1 MAEPLLRA
9 QTDDTIDERRL
20 RWAEA
25 RRPLKRVAGRLLYE
39 SQLYSPIWR
48 DRAFIALFHRIDDR
62 YPSSQI
68 TCTTTLF
75 RQFCDFFARHF
86 HVVSLTTL
94 LERLATGADISRHLA
109 ITFDDG
115 YRDNFTCAAA
125 ELRKRNLPATF
136 FLTTDFIGTDVTPW
150 WDVELGIRAEW
161 MTWSDVRVL
170 HAQGFELG
178 VHTCTHADCGCISGV
193 DARREIAGAKAR
205 LEQEIG
211 APARHFAFPYG
222 GPERMTEANRAIVRE
237 AGFES
242 CFSAHGGIVAPGDSA
257 FRLCRVPVNAWY
269 TSPYQFGFEAAR
281 MAMRRPRHSTRRAPA
296 SSNGAPNDNA
306 SE

>member
-1 MAEPLLRA
+1 MIHTA
-9 QTDDTIDERRL
+9 IDERQL

-25 RRPLKRVAGRLLYE
+25 RRPLKGVAGKLLYE
-39 SQLYSPIWR
+39 SRLYSPLWR
-48 DRAFIALFHRIDDR
+48 DRAVIALFHRIDDR

-68 TCTTTLF
+68 TCSTTLF

-86 HVVSLTTL
+86 HVVPLTTL

-115 YRDNFTCAAA
+115 YRDNFTAAA
-125 ELRKRNLPATF
+125 PELRKRNLPATF

-150 WDVELGIRAEW
+150 WDVEHGIQAEW
-161 MTWSDVRVL
+161 MTWDDARAL

-178 VHTCTHADCGCISGV
+178 AHTCTHADCGCISGA
-193 DARREIAGAKAR
+193 DARREIGGAKSR

-211 APARHFAFPYG
+211 APVRHFAFPYG
-222 GPERMTEANRAIVRE
+222 GPERITEANRALVRE

-242 CFSAHGGIVAPGDSA
+242 CFSAHGGIVAPGDSP
-257 FRLCRVPVNAWY
+257 FRLCRMPVNSWY
-269 TSPYQFGFEAAR
+269 TSPYQLGFEATR
-281 MAMRRPRHSTRRAPA
+281 VAMRRPRRTTPRGSPKPA
-296 SSNGAPNDNA
+296 RTPNDDIEQVIGNA
-306 SE
+306 